1 MEINDQLLPTLIN
14 APDFD
19 PEQMG
24 ASFWY
29 EAYRKQNQEK
39 QELEAKVCRLEKDK
53 QELEAK
59 VCRLEK
65 ELEQLKEKLNKLSQ
79 RNSENSSLPPS
90 SDGYKKKSKG
100 FESKVKKKRG
110 PKYGHEGTTR
120 NSFERIDNQIEL
132 NLKNCRVCS
141 TPLERV
147 ESAPVRQSQI
157 AELVSQPVEVN
168 EYQRPL
174 YRCPSCG
181 WQGYADL
188 PLGCRE
194 DFSYGALLSSL
205 VGWLG
210 YGGHLSWAKQRYLV
224 ETVFGIPLSQG
235 SLSKM
240 HQWFCESL
248 YPSYE
253 QWWELIQQPGVRCLD
268 ETSYRLSGVNYWL
281 WVATSEQVCVM
292 FLAPTRSSAEVKSL
306 LGEDF
311 NGILSSDCWSAYS
324 PVGAQAKQKCLAHIA
339 RELKALETSHL
350 AANRLFAQQVFP
362 IFNIARD
369 AYRDFQAGRLT
380 KEQLEPHRG
389 LLEAQLLE
397 VLNHPPKGGWAADSQ
412 NLADRFR
419 KYWSDWFTFLSHPEV
434 KPDNNDA
441 ERALRPVVVHRKVSG
456 GARSHWGG
464 QLVAMIFSFL
474 ETMRL
479 QGKNAVEE
487 LFQLLVGGR
496 YPPQKDFVLST

>member
-29 EAYRKQNQEK
+29 EAYRSQKKENVEM
-39 QELEAKVCRLEKDK
+39 EAKVC
-53 QELEAK
+53 Q
-59 VCRLEK
+59 LEK

-79 RNSENSSLPPS
+79 RSSENSSLPPS
-90 SDGYKKKSKG
+90 SDGYKKKSQG

-120 NSFERIDNQIEL
+120 NGFERIDNKIEL
-132 NLKNCRVCS
+132 NRENCPVCE

-147 ESAPVRQSQI
+147 ELAPVRRSQI

-188 PLGCRE
+188 PLGCRS

-224 ETVFGIPLSQG
+224 ETIFRIPLSQG

-253 QWWELIQQPGVRCLD
+253 QWWELIQQPGVRCVD
-268 ETSYRLSGVNYWL
+268 ETGYRLSGINYWL
-281 WVATSEQVCVM
+281 WVATSDQACVL

-311 NGILSSDCWSAYS
+311 NGILSSDCWSAYG
-324 PVGAQAKQKCLAHIA
+324 PVGAEAKQKCLAHIE
-339 RELKALETSHL
+339 RELKALETSHRS
-350 AANRLFAQQVFP
+350 ANRQFAQQVFP
-362 IFNIARD
+362 ILHSAR
-369 AYRDFQAGRLT
+369 QAHRNFHSGQLSR
-380 KEQLEPHRG
+380 EQLAEHRVSV
-389 LLEAQLLE
+389 EAQLAE
-397 VLNHPPKGGWAADSQ
+397 VLSHPPAVCWAADSQ
-412 NLADRFR
+412 NLANRFR
-419 KYWSDWFTFLSHPEV
+419 KYWSDWFTFLTYPEV

-487 LFQLLVGGR
+487 LFNLLAGER
-496 YPPQKDFVLST
+496 SPPQTDFTPST

>member
-1 MEINDQLLPTLIN
+1 MEINDQLLLTLIN
-14 APDFD
+14 TADFN

-29 EAYRKQNQEK
+29 EAYRKQNQEN
-39 QELEAKVCRLEKDK
+39 QELKAKALQLE
-53 QELEAK
+53 Q
-59 VCRLEK
+59 

-79 RNSENSSLPPS
+79 RSSENSSLPPS

-100 FESKVKKKRG
+100 FESKVQKKRG

-120 NSFERIDNQIEL
+120 NGFERVDNQIEL
-132 NLKNCRVCS
+132 NLEDCPVCE

-147 ESAPVRQSQI
+147 ESAPVRRSQI
-157 AELVSQPVEVN
+157 AELVNQPVEVN
-168 EYQRPL
+168 EYERPL
-174 YRCPSCG
+174 YRCPNCG
-181 WQGYADL
+181 WEGYADL
-188 PLGCRE
+188 PRGCRE

-210 YGGHLSWAKQRYLV
+210 YGGHLSWTKQRYVV

-248 YPSYE
+248 YPGYE

-268 ETSYRLSGVNYWL
+268 ETSYRLEGVNYWL
-281 WVATSEQVCVM
+281 WVATSEQVCVL

-311 NGILSSDCWSAYS
+311 KGILSSDCWSAYS
-324 PVGAQAKQKCLAHIA
+324 PVGAAAKQKCLAHIA

-362 IFNIARD
+362 IFNSARD

-380 KEQLEPHRG
+380 KEQLEQHRG
-389 LLEAQLLE
+389 LVEAQLLE
-397 VLNHPPKGGWAADSQ
+397 VLNHPPLGGWAADSQ
-412 NLADRFR
+412 NLAHRFR

-464 QLVAMIFSFL
+464 QLVAMFFSFL

-487 LFQLLVGGR
+487 LFNLLAGER
-496 YPPQKDFVLST
+496 SPPQTDFTPST